1 MLLALSGKMRSG
13 KDTAADVLVDKHG
26 FTKMSFAAPLK
37 EICAA
42 AFDIDI
48 KYFYNDDLKDANF
61 NKPLAISEKQV
72 DRFCHMVEERGIEV
86 HDNVWKKIKSNLTSN
101 SFLTPRALLQHVG
114 TDVGRKIIRD
124 SIWIDINKHLVS
136 KIGGNVVVPDCRFAN
151 EVESVREQGGTVGI
165 VLRPS
170 LEIKSSANLHA
181 SETSITDTDDF
192 DIVLINDG
200 TLGSFT
206 EQVELW
212 YTLKKVV

>member
-13 KDTAADVLVDKHG
+13 KDTAADVLVDKYG
-26 FTKMSFAAPLK
+26 FTKVSFAAPLK

-42 AFDIDI
+42 AFDINI
-48 KYFYNDDLKDANF
+48 NYFYNDELKDANF
-61 NKPLAISEKQV
+61 KEPLKGTALNGVKLVVQV
-72 DRFCHMVEERGIEV
+72 RERGVEV
-86 HDNVWKKIKSNLTSN
+86 SDDIATKVIDVIIDKK
-101 SFLTPRALLQHVG
+101 FLTPRSLLQYIG
-114 TDVGRKIIRD
+114 TDVGRKIIKD

-136 KIGGNVVVPDCRFAN
+136 KVEGSVVVPDCRFAN

-165 VLRPS
+165 VLRPN
-170 LEIKSSANLHA
+170 LEITSLANLHD

-212 YTLKKVV
+212 YSLKRVV